1 MSNIRANGINYRL
14 WFLLFFFHFIPQI
27 YSVMRIHLLGV
38 LPDPSALNIASQVEW
53 LNVGYEVLSEGVII
67 PLTFLLGQVINDS
80 ELFRKRV
87 SVAFMMIIL
96 IYSTVT
102 IFVIMLAPDIIRF
115 MSQRPEYICITTH
128 YIRLES
134 VAIFVSCCYTF
145 LNSILI
151 LKNKQKLSY
160 ILLISQTIMTII
172 ADMILVSEFH
182 FSLKLGVYGVAISN
196 IIVNMVMTIISFNLL
211 KRAGMEVEFSQMR
224 ISGLIWVKQWF
235 RIGWKSGVE
244 SLLKNAVYIIMILK
258 MMNMVQESSTFW
270 LANKFIW
277 GWLLLPVIALG
288 QLIKQDAASKG
299 GVSQRRVISYLKL
312 TAGIAAVW
320 IFTMPLWTMTVRLV
334 TNHESVNAVVEFI
347 QHVIFYYIF
356 FALSCVMDGYFYG
369 TGRTDLI
376 LIKSLVVNVIYYGA
390 YFSLYH
396 AGLFLPDFESITIM
410 LGGGMILNTL
420 ITVLLYWVIRR
431 RSRN

>member
-1 MSNIRANGINYRL
+1 MSNVRVNGINYRL
-14 WFLLFFFHFIPQI
+14 WFLLFSFHFIPQI

-87 SVAFMMIIL
+87 SVSFIMIIL

-115 MSQRPEYICITTH
+115 MLQRPEYICTTTH

-134 VAIFVSCCYTF
+134 VAIFFSSCYTF

-160 ILLISQTIMTII
+160 ILLISQTIMTITSDI
-172 ADMILVSEFH
+172 ILVSEFH
-182 FSLKLGVYGVAISN
+182 FSLKLGVYGVAICN
-196 IIVNMVMTIISFNLL
+196 IIVNVVMTIISFNLL

-224 ISGLIWVKQWF
+224 ISGLIWVRQWF

-258 MMNMVQESSTFW
+258 MMNMVQEPSTFW
-270 LANKFIW
+270 LANRFI
-277 GWLLLPVIALG
+277 
-288 QLIKQDAASKG
+288 
-299 GVSQRRVISYLKL
+299 
-312 TAGIAAVW
+312 
-320 IFTMPLWTMTVRLV
+320 
-334 TNHESVNAVVEFI
+334 
-347 QHVIFYYIF
+347 
-356 FALSCVMDGYFYG
+356 
-369 TGRTDLI
+369 
-376 LIKSLVVNVIYYGA
+376 
-390 YFSLYH
+390 
-396 AGLFLPDFESITIM
+396 
-410 LGGGMILNTL
+410 
-420 ITVLLYWVIRR
+420 
-431 RSRN
+431 